1 MWTKM
6 LSRCFLNFAEEM
18 ADTFL
23 SFKKR
28 VNYANLC
35 VENRTVLTAVVF
47 DLDLYFLSC
56 HQEKCLFLTLAVKK
70 YLTIAP

>member
-56 HQEKCLFLTLAVKK
+56 H
-70 YLTIAP
+70 